1 MGHLTDRPG
10 EVRHLREHDP
20 GALLIALGT
29 SPGVPAAELRIDVAD
44 PALRARIEAKLRA
57 ALAPAEARPACPPL
71 WKLSTAGRAR
81 KLGARLQGAL
91 VVVRGAEARP
101 GRLRRLVALVEA
113 LGAAGIQ
120 VVCPAAMREPLERA
134 VFRLLEERRGQA
146 GRPPLVLATTE
157 HPVEV
162 LLRSIAGG

>member
-1 MGHLTDRPG
+1 MGHLTDRP
-10 EVRHLREHDP
+10 EEARRLRERDP
-20 GALLIALGT
+20 GALLITLGT
-29 SPGVPAAELRIDVAD
+29 GPAVPAAELRIDVAD

-57 ALAPAEARPACPPL
+57 ALAPAEARPACPIV
-71 WKLSTAGRAR
+71 WKLSTILRAR
-81 KLGARLQGAL
+81 RLGARLQGAL
-91 VVVRGAEARP
+91 VVLRGVAGRA
-101 GRLRRLVALVEA
+101 GRLRRLVALAEA
-113 LGAAGIQ
+113 QGVAGIQ
-120 VVCPAAMREPLERA
+120 VVCPATMPEALERV